1 MSKGHLTAISRNKPS
16 VPMRRLDKAKRL
28 EGLRMLDYGCGRGFD
43 ADHYS
48 MDKYDPYYY
57 RDDSIFKVGEY
68 DVVTCNY
75 VLNVI
80 ESPYERSKTIDNLR
94 ILLKKGGQAYI
105 TVRRDIKT
113 EGYTKR
119 GTYQENITLNLPIL
133 WENSQFCTYVL
144 SY

>member
-1 MSKGHLTAISRNKPS
+1 MKAHLTAIARNKPS
-16 VPMRRLDKAKRL
+16 VPMRRLHKNDRL
-28 EGLRMLDYGCGRGFD
+28 HGSNMLDYGCGRGKD
-43 ADHYS
+43 AEAFN
-48 MDKYDPYYY
+48 MTKYDPHYFN
-57 RDDSIFKVGEY
+57 DVSVMQLGQY
-68 DVVTCNY
+68 DIITCNY

-80 ESPYERSKTIDNLR
+80 ESPIERQRVLDDIRLMLR
-94 ILLKKGGQAYI
+94 KGGLAYI

-133 WENSQFCTYVL
+133 WENSSYCTYVL